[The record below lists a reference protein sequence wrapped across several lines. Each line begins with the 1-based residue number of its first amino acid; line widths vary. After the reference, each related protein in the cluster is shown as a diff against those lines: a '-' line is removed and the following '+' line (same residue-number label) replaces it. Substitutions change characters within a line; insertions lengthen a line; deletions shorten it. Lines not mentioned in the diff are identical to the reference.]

1 MYNYAALHTRRLLH
15 QVAPVNFDEA
25 EKTGCF
31 RVGIFRR
38 LRGIISRRDNSS
50 DIENVSTF
58 VVTGLLV
65 KEFFTR
71 TVAPIA
77 VSMEFL

>member
-1 MYNYAALHTRRLLH
+1 MRRFPVLAMYNYTALHTRHLLY
-15 QVAPVNFDEA
+15 QVAPVNLDEA

-31 RVGIFRR
+31 QVGIFRR
-38 LRGIISRRDNSS
+38 LRGIISRRDYSS
-50 DIENVSTF
+50 DIESVSTF

-71 TVAPIA
+71 TVR
-77 VSMEFL
+77 L